1 MKIDIPV
8 AVALDVSSGEDAVRL
23 ARTVAPHVGA
33 FKIGLELLS
42 GPGPVLVSALAEL
55 GKPVFCDA
63 KLHDIPNTVERA
75 AANLARAG
83 ARWITAHAAGGP
95 AMIEAAVRGAAK
107 SGTGTGILCIT
118 VLTSLS
124 ASDLAV
130 VGHGASVGKQVARMA
145 RLAREGGAEGVVC
158 SVRELGD
165 VAQVAPDLIRVTPG
179 IRPEGSASDDQARVS
194 TPEDALARGAD
205 LLVIGRPIT
214 AAPDPAAA
222 AHDIVRSIMDSGWPT
237 R

>member
-1 MKIDIPV
+1 MRLEIPV
-8 AVALDVSSGEDAVRL
+8 AVALDVSSGEQAIRL
-23 ARTVAPHVGA
+23 ARSVAPHVGA

-83 ARWITAHAAGGP
+83 ARWITVHAAGGP
-95 AMIEAAVRGAAK
+95 TMIARAVEGAR
-107 SGTGTGILCIT
+107 TGSPLAGILCIT
-118 VLTSLS
+118 VLTSLTS
-124 ASDLAV
+124 ADLAA
-130 VGHGASVGKQVARMA
+130 VGHGESVGRQVARMA
-145 RLAREGGAEGVVC
+145 RLAESGGAEGVVC
-158 SVRELGD
+158 SVKELGD
-165 VAQVAPDLIRVTPG
+165 VAQVAADLLRVTPG
-179 IRPEGSASDDQARVS
+179 IRPEGSTNDDQARVA
-194 TPEDALARGAD
+194 TPQQALERGAD

-222 AHDIVRSIMDSGWPT
+222 AEQIARSIVESRPST